1 MGCAASR
8 EDATDRAITQGQ
20 PSRPQAQADDHAA
33 IPLLVALDDRLVAAL
48 RSGAI
53 KLLLADFLRGDQGS
67 ASALPR
73 ILRRQ
78 DLEALEQSTGA
89 RVFLSPS
96 EAVEALRANAR
107 LVAALTYGWTSPDH
121 PDLSSAYLEAV
132 RRYLRSP
139 LGAHVVAIFWD
150 FASLPQKPRS
160 KAEDGL
166 FGEALSV
173 MGDTYAS
180 ALGTTV
186 VRHRTVPPRPAK
198 HDGEVVVLV
207 EAGGALD
214 SAGAGPV
221 LQEALAAH
229 GELAASGARY
239 EKAQARWRVRF
250 ATHAAAEAAVA
261 ALGAAD
267 GAKIAGALAVFVYY
281 NGRPYGERG
290 CASKRFCT
298 HACAH
303 TLCTPSALSLSRD
316 APTFA
321 HWCVCVCLLV
331 CVYVLPLDCACTCAL
346 AMP

>member
-8 EDATDRAITQGQ
+8 ETDRAVTQGQ
-20 PSRPQAQADDHAA
+20 PPRPQAHADDHAA
-33 IPLLVALDDRLVAAL
+33 IPLLAALDDRLVAAL

-53 KLLLADFLRGDQGS
+53 KLLLADFLRGDHGS

-78 DLEALEQSTGA
+78 DLEALEQRIWRRSRA
-89 RVFLSPS
+89 RAFLSPS
-96 EAVEALRANAR
+96 EAVEAIRANAR

-121 PDLSSAYLEAV
+121 PDLSSAYLKAV

-160 KAEDGL
+160 TAEDGL
-166 FGEALSV
+166 FGQALSV

-180 ALGTTV
+180 ALGTTA
-186 VRHRTVPPRPAK
+186 VRHRTVPPRPADL
-198 HDGEVVVLV
+198 DGEVVVLV

-229 GELAASGARY
+229 GELAASG
-239 EKAQARWRVRF
+239 E
-250 ATHAAAEAAVA
+250 
-261 ALGAAD
+261 
-267 GAKIAGALAVFVYY
+267 
-281 NGRPYGERG
+281 
-290 CASKRFCT
+290 
-298 HACAH
+298 
-303 TLCTPSALSLSRD
+303 
-316 APTFA
+316 
-321 HWCVCVCLLV
+321 
-331 CVYVLPLDCACTCAL
+331 
-346 AMP
+346 